1 MAGQPQINKSDNSI
15 LNSIA
20 FRGIVY
26 QVLLGAGI
34 ALLGWYLYT
43 NINENLARQNI
54 ATGWDFLNEPAGFG
68 ISESIIPFDSS
79 QTFARIFLA
88 GILNTLHV
96 AFFGIILATILGVA
110 MGIARV
116 SRNWLV
122 AKLASGYVEICR
134 NVPVVLHVIFWSS
147 IIRLLPHPRQ
157 AIEPFDGAFISNRG
171 LMLPFPLDH
180 PLYPWIALAL
190 VVGISGAAVFTR
202 WARIRREKTGRY
214 IATFWPSIGIALCL
228 PLVVWLIGGAPLR
241 WDFPVLRGF
250 NYQGGMALSPEYIA
264 LLIGITVYTAAF
276 IAEIVRSGIESI
288 HAGQIEA
295 ANALGL
301 RRGFVMRY
309 ITIPQA
315 LRVIV
320 PPTASQFLSLTKNS
334 SLGVLIGY
342 PDLVNIGNTSL
353 NQTGQAVE
361 AIAIMMLV
369 YLTISLTISACMN
382 LYNKLVAIKER

>member
-171 LMLPFPLDH
+171 LMLPFPFDH
-180 PLYPWIALAL
+180 PLYPWIALVL

-250 NYQGGMALSPEYIA
+250 
-264 LLIGITVYTAAF
+264 
-276 IAEIVRSGIESI
+276 
-288 HAGQIEA
+288 
-295 ANALGL
+295 
-301 RRGFVMRY
+301 
-309 ITIPQA
+309 
-315 LRVIV
+315 
-320 PPTASQFLSLTKNS
+320 S
-334 SLGVLIGY
+334 S
-342 PDLVNIGNTSL
+342 
-353 NQTGQAVE
+353 
-361 AIAIMMLV
+361 
-369 YLTISLTISACMN
+369 
-382 LYNKLVAIKER
+382 